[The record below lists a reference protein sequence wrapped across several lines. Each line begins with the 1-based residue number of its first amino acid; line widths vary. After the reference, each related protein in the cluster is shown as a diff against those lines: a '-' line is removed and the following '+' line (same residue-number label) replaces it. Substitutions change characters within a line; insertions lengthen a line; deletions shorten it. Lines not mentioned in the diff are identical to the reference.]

1 MQSDQLYLATAHW
14 CDHCKDQ
21 KQVIANDDTLASNI
35 EVVECARKDA
45 NGTDRVLTALE
56 EAVCGGVQGFPSW
69 VKDGE
74 IVAVGGGKDADN
86 LCSNDKLLK
95 DKC

>member
-1 MQSDQLYLATAHW
+1 MQNGQLYLATAHW
-14 CDHCKDQ
+14 CGHCKDQ
-21 KQVIANDDTLASNI
+21 KQIIEKSDTLSDNI

-45 NGTDRVLTALE
+45 NGNDRTLSALE
-56 EAVCGGVQGFPSW
+56 QSVCGNVQGFPSW

-74 IVAVGGGKDADN
+74 IVAVGGGKDEAN
-86 LCSNDKLLK
+86 ICSNDKLLK